1 MTMLRSTAWI
11 LAGALAA
18 AGAGACAR
26 DTPST
31 AAQPAAERSS
41 DERSIF
47 DLDLDLV
54 DQDAR
59 ALTLADL
66 GDRAM
71 VAAMVYSTCTTVC
84 PRITEDMKTIEAR
97 MPDAA
102 RADVRFALFSID
114 PGRDTPEA
122 LRAFAAD
129 HKLDRSRWR
138 LMATSED
145 GVRDLAAALGVRYS
159 REENGEFA
167 HSAMIFVID
176 KSGVVRHRQVG
187 VGQDTTDLMNA
198 VAAAR

>member
-1 MTMLRSTAWI
+1 MNWTRPTVLLLSGSIVLTC
-11 LAGALAA
+11 
-18 AGAGACAR
+18 AGACAR
-26 DTPST
+26 EAPS
-31 AAQPAAERSS
+31 AAGQPAAERSAG
-41 DERSIF
+41 ERSIF

-59 ALTLADL
+59 ALKLADL

-84 PRITEDMKTIEAR
+84 PRITEDMKTLEAR
-97 MPDAA
+97 LPDVV
-102 RADVRFALFSID
+102 RGDVRFALFSID

-129 HKLDRSRWR
+129 HKLDASRWR
-138 LMATSED
+138 LMAASED

-176 KSGVVRHRQVG
+176 KAGVVRHRQLG
-187 VGQDTTDLMNA
+187 VGQDTADLMNA
-198 VAAAR
+198 LAASR

>member
-1 MTMLRSTAWI
+1 MTTSRSIAWVLAGV
-11 LAGALAA
+11 LAGA
-18 AGAGACAR
+18 GGCAR
-26 DTPST
+26 EAAST
-31 AAQPAAERSS
+31 ADQPAAERPS

-84 PRITEDMKTIEAR
+84 PRITEDMKTLEAR
-97 MPDAA
+97 LPDAA
-102 RADVRFALFSID
+102 KGDVRFALFSID

-122 LRAFAAD
+122 LRAFATD
-129 HKLDRSRWR
+129 HKLDTSRWR
-138 LMATSED
+138 LMAASED
-145 GVRDLAAALGVRYS
+145 DVRDLAAALGVRYS

-176 KSGVVRHRQVG
+176 KAGIVRHRQVG
-187 VGQDTTDLMNA
+187 VGQDAGEIIAALT
-198 VAAAR
+198 AARR